1 MKILTCILILISSF
15 CFGQIKE
22 IQNITSEVSIKRLKK
37 NLYYLASEQLE
48 GRVMGSHGDTL
59 ASEYIVNCFKD
70 NHLVAP
76 YKNRTSYFQTVNT
89 YKKNLLHSEL
99 IIGNK
104 KFENWNGWAFGMR
117 NAETVQLDNIPVVF
131 AGYGI
136 ENKLYNDF
144 ANIDVKGKAVLLL
157 TGQPKD
163 STGTYLLSGTKQAA
177 IISSYQNVMREKGA
191 VLILL
196 YNNRFTADTLIQRK
210 LSFQT
215 AYKNPFTSNKNLPV
229 IMLSEER
236 ANDLL
241 TASHETIKSLTQ
253 EITKTLRPQSYDV
266 NTNIGSHI
274 QIEITEEKAPNVI
287 GIINGTDSSAGSII
301 LSAHHDHLGRNGN
314 DIYYGAVDNASGT
327 VAIMEIATL
336 MNKAIKKGLR
346 PKRTIIFASYTGE
359 EKGLLG
365 SYHLAAN
372 PIFPIEKT
380 RAVLNIDLMGR
391 VDTIHSKKRADSN
404 YAYILVVDSINRG
417 LRKALFTANEKL
429 GKLKLDTY
437 YEQPQFL
444 QRRLLGSDQYPF
456 YLKGVPFIRID
467 CGFNEDYHQPTDTPD
482 KINYELLSNQIK
494 LAFLTT
500 WNIAND

>member
-1 MKILTCILILISSF
+1 MRILTCLLILISTF
-15 CFGQIKE
+15 CFGQKKQ
-22 IQNITSEVSIKRLKK
+22 IQNIASKVSIERLKK

-48 GRVMGSHGDTL
+48 GRVMGSRGDTL
-59 ASEYIVNCFKD
+59 ASNYVVNCFRE

-76 YKNRTSYFQTVNT
+76 YENGTSYFQTVNA
-89 YKKNLLHSEL
+89 YKKNLLQSEF

-104 KFENWNGWAFGMR
+104 KFENWNGWTFVMH
-117 NAETVQLDNIPVVF
+117 NTETVHLDNIPVVF

-144 ANIDVKGKAVLLL
+144 ANIDVKGKAVLLQN
-157 TGQPKD
+157 GQPQD
-163 STGTYLLSGTKQAA
+163 STGNYFLSGTKQAA
-177 IISSYQNVMREKGA
+177 IISSYQKLLKEKGA

-196 YNNRFTADTLIQRK
+196 YNNRFTADTLLQRK
-210 LSFQT
+210 SSFQSV
-215 AYKNPFTSNKNLPV
+215 YKTPLIQNTNLPVLTLSEDKTNELLATSNK
-229 IMLSEER
+229 
-236 ANDLL
+236 
-241 TASHETIKSLTQ
+241 TIKRLVQ
-253 EITKTLRPQSYDV
+253 DITKTLRPQSFTV
-266 NTNIGSHI
+266 NTTISCHI
-274 QIEITEEKAPNVI
+274 QINITEEKAPNVI
-287 GIINGTDSSAGSII
+287 GVINGTDSSAGCII
-301 LSAHHDHLGRNGN
+301 LSAHHDHVGRDGK

-336 MNKAIKKGLR
+336 MNKAIEKGFR

-372 PIFPIEKT
+372 PLYPIEKT
-380 RAVLNIDLMGR
+380 RAVLNIDLMGC
-391 VDTIHSKKRADSN
+391 VDTFYSGKRADSN
-404 YAYILVVDSINRG
+404 YAYILVIDSLNRG
-417 LRKALFTANEKL
+417 LRNSLFTANEKL

-437 YEQPQFL
+437 YEQPQFM
-444 QRRLLGSDQYPF
+444 QRRLTGSDQYPF

-467 CGFNEDYHQPTDTPD
+467 CGFSKDYHQPTDTPD
-482 KINYELLSNQIK
+482 KINYELLSDQIK

>member
-1 MKILTCILILISSF
+1 MRILTCLLMLISTL
-15 CFGQIKE
+15 CFGQKKQ
-22 IQNITSEVSIKRLKK
+22 IQNIASKVSIERLKK

-48 GRVMGSHGDTL
+48 GRVMGSRGDTL
-59 ASEYIVNCFKD
+59 ASDYVVNCFKE

-76 YKNRTSYFQTVNT
+76 YKNGTSYFQTVNA
-89 YKKNLLHSEL
+89 YKKNLLQSEF

-104 KFENWNGWAFGMR
+104 KFENWNGWTFGMR
-117 NAETVQLDNIPVVF
+117 TTETVQSDNIPVVF

-144 ANIDVKGKAVLLL
+144 TNIDVKGKAVLLL
-157 TGQPKD
+157 TGQPQD

-177 IISSYQNVMREKGA
+177 VISSYQNVLREKGA

-196 YNNRFTADTLIQRK
+196 YNNKFTADTLLQRK
-210 LSFQT
+210 SSFQT
-215 AYKNPFTSNKNLPV
+215 VYKNPFIQNNSLPV

-236 ANDLL
+236 VNELL
-241 TASHETIKSLTQ
+241 TSSNKTIKSLVQ
-253 EITKTLRPQSYDV
+253 NISKTLHPQSFTL
-266 NTNIGSHI
+266 NTTIGYHI
-274 QIEITEEKAPNVI
+274 KIEITEEKAPNVI
-287 GIINGTDSSAGSII
+287 GVINGTDSSAGCII
-301 LSAHHDHLGRNGN
+301 LSAHHDHVGRDGN

-336 MNKAIKKGLR
+336 MNRALEKGLR

-372 PIFPIEKT
+372 PLYPIEKT
-380 RAVLNIDLMGR
+380 RAVLNIDMMGR
-391 VDTIHSKKRADSN
+391 VDTFYSGKRADSN
-404 YAYILVVDSINRG
+404 YAYILVVDSLNRG
-417 LRKALFTANEKL
+417 LRNALFTANEKL

-437 YEQPQFL
+437 YEQPHFM
-444 QRRLLGSDQYPF
+444 QRRLMGSDQYPF

-467 CGFNEDYHQPTDTPD
+467 CGFSKDYHQPTDTPD